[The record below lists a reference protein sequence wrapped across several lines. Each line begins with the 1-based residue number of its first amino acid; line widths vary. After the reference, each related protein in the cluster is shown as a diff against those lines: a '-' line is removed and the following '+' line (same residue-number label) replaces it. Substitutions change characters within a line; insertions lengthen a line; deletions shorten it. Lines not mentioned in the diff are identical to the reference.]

1 MMGDSGPR
9 AALNF
14 CNDSTASTGNQ
25 GLADAAINH
34 QSDGGFQ
41 VVAAHF
47 RTANVSLEAQKK
59 LEKRKN
65 QGDGN
70 CQATE
75 LRSYR
80 MSFIREMNGG

>member
-1 MMGDSGPR
+1 MMVDNSPR

-14 CNDSTASTGNQ
+14 CNDSTARAGNQ

-34 QSDGGFQ
+34 QGDGGFQ

-47 RTANVSLEAQKK
+47 RTAKVSLEAQKK

-70 CQATE
+70 CHAAE
-75 LRSYR
+75 LRAYR